1 MHQWDIWIVKQQYAR
16 QLLVPP
22 QPNDPS
28 NYDRM
33 YVVTADPFSRKTV
46 ICSPIQNSDSG
57 IALTEVA
64 LKRGYAI
71 CITKDCKIVC
81 HDIFTLPIQFFE
93 RRVGFLRPSEQEQV
107 QTALISVFDLI

>member
-1 MHQWDIWIVKQQYAR
+1 MHQWDIYLVKQQYAR
-16 QLLVPP
+16 QTLTPP

-33 YVVTADPFSRKTV
+33 YVITANPFERKSV
-46 ICSPIQNSDSG
+46 ICCPIQNSDSG
-57 IALTEVA
+57 VALTEVA
-64 LKRGYAI
+64 LKRGYGL

-81 HDIFTLPIQFFE
+81 HDIFTLPKQFFD
-93 RRVGFLRPSEQEQV
+93 RRVGFLRPPEQEQV